1 MLTLEGKDMEKIEQY
16 KQSPHK
22 FIFSEFVVFV
32 SQIFMFFMVTIFVS
46 NFLNNEDKLINFLNQ
61 KINDGTIGDLILSLL
76 AILIV
81 IGLFTTL
88 DRVID
93 NKHVKFYIDEVLNE
107 IPKLIYT
114 LGSSVTGSMLA
125 TSLFLVLNPNIEITA
140 IKTATTAISFAF
152 IVFIYGCG
160 FSYIFKRKTH
170 IIKKQSHQNE

>member
-16 KQSPHK
+16 KQSPHE

-81 IGLFTTL
+81 IGYFNCYW
-88 DRVID
+88 VIYY
-93 NKHVKFYIDEVLNE
+93 V
-107 IPKLIYT
+107 
-114 LGSSVTGSMLA
+114 
-125 TSLFLVLNPNIEITA
+125 
-140 IKTATTAISFAF
+140 
-152 IVFIYGCG
+152 
-160 FSYIFKRKTH
+160 R
-170 IIKKQSHQNE
+170 

>member
-1 MLTLEGKDMEKIEQY
+1 M
-16 KQSPHK
+16 
-22 FIFSEFVVFV
+22 
-32 SQIFMFFMVTIFVS
+32 
-46 NFLNNEDKLINFLNQ
+46 
-61 KINDGTIGDLILSLL
+61 